1 MTFGILALVD
11 YAKNTALFWSVPTTE
26 EIKMPYVN
34 KPRPYK
40 KEYDQQQ
47 ARGELERRMERQRLR
62 RAYDKK
68 HADSPLDKD
77 KTAES
82 REGKDLAHKKALDKG
97 GSNKDGY
104 SVQSV
109 KKNRSFKRDSK
120 SNLVSEVSKKERKK
134 SK

>member
-1 MTFGILALVD
+1 
-11 YAKNTALFWSVPTTE
+11 
-26 EIKMPYVN
+26 MPYVN

-40 KEYDQQQ
+40 KEYEQQK

-62 RAYDKK
+62 RSYDKV
-68 HADSPLDKD
+68 HADSPVDKD

-82 REGKDLAHKKALDKG
+82 REGKDLAHRKAHDKG

-109 KKNRSFKRDSK
+109 SKNRSFKRDSK
-120 SNLVSEVSKKERKK
+120 SNLVSEVSKKEKK
-134 SK
+134 KK

>member
-1 MTFGILALVD
+1 
-11 YAKNTALFWSVPTTE
+11 
-26 EIKMPYVN
+26 MPYVN
-34 KPRPYK
+34 KPRPYA
-40 KEYDQQQ
+40 KEYDQQK

-62 RAYDKK
+62 RAYDKA
-68 HADSPLDKD
+68 HSDSPLDKN

-109 KKNRSFKRDSK
+109 AKNRSFKRDGK
-120 SNLVSEVSKKERKK
+120 SNLVSEVSKRERKK